1 MSFRFCGDGLCDGM
15 FRAPARGTFALSGKS
30 TQKRCL
36 NLRFK
41 NPPAL
46 CSAFCWGLT
55 PRVHRTKLF
64 SLCMTNQLS
73 SCVAAAHTLNGR
85 IQSVVRRRHQRQRRR
100 GVKKTCRW
108 HVFSLRSRR
117 LCRRSIHLIFE
128 GTTSPRHTIGAQC
141 PFPHQPAAATREQ
154 RRFDND
160 ATTRILRERAAGS
173 PDSVQR
179 AARREVKEPEVPS
192 GAFAYFCHCWQK

>member
-1 MSFRFCGDGLCDGM
+1 MPTSARFWRV
-15 FRAPARGTFALSGKS
+15 FRAPGRVTFALGGKS
-30 TQKRCL
+30 NQKRHL

-46 CSAFCWGLT
+46 FSLQICGLM
-55 PRVHRTKLF
+55 PRVHRTWLISF
-64 SLCMTNQLS
+64 RVTNRLS
-73 SCVAAAHTLNGR
+73 SCAAAAYLRNDRTN
-85 IQSVVRRRHQRQRRR
+85 SVIRQQHQRQRRR

-141 PFPHQPAAATREQ
+141 PFPHQSAAATREQ